1 MNIKESSESKVL
13 QRMKMEE
20 LIYELVEYGNREGLI
35 PTEDIAYRVNVLAE
49 ILDVTG
55 FEKAYD
61 FYLEKNADRPKRHV
75 AEILSDICDEAY
87 ASGILKEN
95 SITYRDLFDTKV
107 MGAITPP
114 PSEVQ
119 MKFHA
124 QYRVSPEQATDF
136 YYHFSKATN
145 YIRTDR
151 IVKDEKWVTETE

>member
-1 MNIKESSESKVL
+1 
-13 QRMKMEE
+13 MEE

-35 PTEDIAYRVNVLAE
+35 PKEDIAYRVNVLAE

-55 FEKAYD
+55 FEKSYD

-114 PSEVQ
+114 PSTVIREFKTCYKESSKKASV
-119 MKFHA
+119 
-124 QYRVSPEQATDF
+124 VSKV
-136 YYHFSKATN
+136 SKASEASKEQKASKPVSQASTA
-145 YIRTDR
+145 
-151 IVKDEKWVTETE
+151 KKKEEKPEFEA